1 MGSCVTLICYCW
13 RLKYTIVCKVRRKQQ
28 QFYNEETEISTFPV
42 GRPLVAVVIMTAAK
56 EEVKLLV
63 TWVYLPCCLFAGV
76 WHTHRAK
83 PCNYTKTLSLYAN
96 TVKETSPKP
105 WLHLFEAL
113 NLHEMIHFTIR
124 IWSNYTWKVLKS
136 CTMKL
141 LYPSSSQEVCSVLT
155 LWARRGKLSFVGFK
169 MRLRSFQECVDVI
182 WHPRLTG
189 APRCVQCSN
198 EK

>member
-1 MGSCVTLICYCW
+1 
-13 RLKYTIVCKVRRKQQ
+13 
-28 QFYNEETEISTFPV
+28 
-42 GRPLVAVVIMTAAK
+42 
-56 EEVKLLV
+56 
-63 TWVYLPCCLFAGV
+63 
-76 WHTHRAK
+76 
-83 PCNYTKTLSLYAN
+83 
-96 TVKETSPKP
+96 
-105 WLHLFEAL
+105 
-113 NLHEMIHFTIR
+113 MIHFTIR

-198 EK
+198 YVMLIKLFKEALWPPTFPLWASTVGGQTGVFSFSLLYFCLWHARDGSWLCIPMMHQCSCHLTPLDWQSEDRGVIGCLFLWWLDSADWAWLEKRYHTVGQFYVVWHIIPLR